1 MENPDTLRIMRQLA
15 AKLRRQALET
25 ALPEYQSMM
34 QRAANALDI
43 EAALIA
49 DQGLSVFAHVPEA
62 FSASQCTPR
71 YH

>member
-1 MENPDTLRIMRQLA
+1 MEKPDTSRIMRQLA
-15 AKLRRQALET
+15 DKLRQQALET

-43 EAALIA
+43 EAAAIA
-49 DQGLSVFAHVPEA
+49 DQRLPAFAHVPEV
-62 FSASQCTPR
+62 SASQTPR